1 MIDRNIP
8 RDITKYEAKLMLGLT
23 TRQVCFFAPGVILGI
38 ITFFVTK
45 AFLGNLALALAIL
58 VAAPLIIF
66 GTVKPLGLPM
76 EKFISTTMLPLL
88 MAPKY
93 RRYKI
98 ENTYEKAFKD
108 ITNDD
113 LKSIG
118 IEPQEETPDVQNT
131 DKKNSKK
138 KSSGSS
144 GKKYVSKNPANQ
156 VV

>member
-8 RDITKYEAKLMLGLT
+8 RDISKYETKLMLGLT
-23 TRQVCFFAPGVILGI
+23 ARQVCFFAPGVVLGI
-38 ITFFVTK
+38 ITFFATK
-45 AFLGNLALALAIL
+45 AFLGNLALALAII

-88 MAPKY
+88 LAPKY

-98 ENTYEKAFKD
+98 ENTYEQAFKD
-108 ITNDD
+108 ITNED

-118 IEPQEETPDVQNT
+118 IEVPEEKPD
-131 DKKNSKK
+131 DKNSAKKK
-138 KSSGSS
+138 KSSSSS